1 METMDTTEYQ
11 DPPAPHGNMLA
22 RREFSGTAMVQ
33 ASAAAEALVAK
44 ERANAEAK
52 WIIAMRRPRNMD
64 AVRQDILKECRR
76 PGFADAAVYEVPRG
90 GTKIVGLSIRFAEVA
105 VRCMGNLQPEVITVF
120 DGDDTRLVR
129 CTVTD
134 YESNVTWSK
143 DITVKKTVER
153 KQIGKG
159 QRVHGERLN
168 SYGDRVYIVDATDDD
183 VNTKEAALVSKALR
197 TLILRCIPG
206 HIQDEALA
214 LCNKIYAD
222 KQARDPDAARV
233 AMLDAFASVSIKP
246 TDLEELLGHTTERMQ
261 PAEVDRLRK
270 IYAAI
275 SEGHTTWHDVITEH
289 RETAPK
295 AQPAVSSPVTT
306 PAPSTSASQP
316 QGATNAA
323 PAQQAG
329 ATSTRTRSEKPK
341 GSAALK
347 QTLAQQPTGGNPTS
361 KLDQAANEARA
372 RDAAREERK
381 VTEST
386 QPDPALSTQP
396 AAGPDP
402 AMDEPAWMSGRGR
415 YEKGA
420 TIGPAQLP
428 PEQGPPED
436 GNEYRGCNDCGV
448 LIEAPITEARGSL
461 CYTCRQA

>member
-1 METMDTTEYQ
+1 METMETDT
-11 DPPAPHGNMLA
+11 PAHGNMLA
-22 RREFSGTAMVQ
+22 RREFSSSSLVQ

-90 GTKIVGLSIRFAEVA
+90 GTKITGLSIRFAEVA

-159 QRVHGERLN
+159 QRVHGERTN

-206 HIQDEALA
+206 HIQDEALE

-222 KQARDPDAARV
+222 KQAKDPDAARV
-233 AMLDAFASVSIKP
+233 AMLDAFASVGVKP

-270 IYAAI
+270 IYRAI
-275 SEGHTTWHDVITEH
+275 EEGQTSWSDVITDH

-295 AQPAVSSPVTT
+295 APATT
-306 PAPSTSASQP
+306 TSAPQA
-316 QGATNAA
+316 QGATNAGPAQQPTTAQPA
-323 PAQQAG
+323 PAQ
-329 ATSTRTRSEKPK
+329 SKPAPSSKK
-341 GSAALK
+341 GTAALK
-347 QTLAQQPTGGNPTS
+347 QQLAEQPTGGNPTS
-361 KLDQAANEARA
+361 KLDAAANEARA
-372 RDAAREERK
+372 RDAARDERK
-381 VTEST
+381 AAEAK
-386 QPDPALSTQP
+386 QPDPAM
-396 AAGPDP
+396 A
-402 AMDEPAWMSGRGR
+402 EPAWMSGR
-415 YEKGA
+415 YAKGA
-420 TIGPAQLP
+420 KLGAADLP
-428 PEQGPPED
+428 PEQEPPAD
-436 GNEYRGCNDCGV
+436 GNEYRGCAECGV
-448 LIEAPITEARGSL
+448 LIEVPTTEAAGSL